1 MRDEKSYHYSVIRR
15 ALDVIDQGGPHLSL
29 EKLAREMDMSAAH
42 FQRVFSSW
50 VGVSPKKYQQYLT
63 LEHAKTLLT
72 DRFTTLETADAVG
85 MSGGGRL
92 HDLFVGWEG
101 MTPGDFSKGATGV
114 SIAFGWFDSPFGDA
128 LVMGTN
134 RGICGVAFAQE
145 MGRDETFTDMAA
157 RWPNAVYSENPDAL
171 GGWVRSAFDGTG
183 TQLHLLGGPF
193 QVKVWEALVQIPSG
207 AVTTYSEIATAV
219 GNPKAVR
226 AVGTAVGKNPISWLI
241 PCHRAIRKSGG
252 LGGYHWGLPIKRAM
266 LAYEAAQAEA

>member
-1 MRDEKSYHYSVIRR
+1 MRDENSYHYSVIRR

-29 EKLAREMDMSAAH
+29 EQLAREMDMSPAH

-92 HDLFVGWEG
+92 HDLFIGWEG
-101 MTPGDFSKGATGV
+101 MTPGDFSKGAAGV
-114 SIAFGWFDSPFGDA
+114 AISFGWFDSPFGEA
-128 LVMGTN
+128 LVMGTT

-145 MGRDETFTDMAA
+145 MGRQDTFADMAS
-157 RWPNAVYSENPDAL
+157 RWPNAVFAENPDVLAD
-171 GGWVRSAFDGTG
+171 WAKSAFDGTG
-183 TQLHLLGGPF
+183 TQLHLLGAPF

-207 AVTTYSEIATAV
+207 AVTTYSEIANAV

-266 LAYEAAQAEA
+266 LAYEAAQAEV